1 MSGPKTIALSS
12 QSRRDTPACFYNKN
26 VGSTDLPAADSFVFS
41 IAASFT
47 AEPLQASLLFWGRQ
61 LQTAFEVRFAPFNQL
76 MQTLL
81 DSASVFA
88 GNRHGVNVLLVRFED
103 LGAFSPEDAEALAQA
118 VRQSPG
124 NSTVPLLVGVCP
136 DSPGVTFDQ
145 AAKERFITQVREIP
159 GLQMID
165 ASEIQR
171 LYPVQHWYDASGDE
185 LGKIPFTELYFAALG
200 TAIVRH
206 AHALHNPPYKA
217 VAVDCDNTLWLGV
230 CGEDGPE
237 GVKLDASRR
246 ALHEFLL
253 VQRESG
259 MLLCLNSKN
268 NEADVWETFAAHPEF
283 PLQPRH
289 FAAWRLNWESK
300 AANIVALAEELNFGT
315 DSFILLD
322 DNARET
328 AEVAGSLPDVLS
340 LTLPE
345 EAGAIPVWLGNLWA
359 FDHPVV
365 TDEDRRRSSSYIH
378 TLEFGRK
385 LHSASN
391 LEEFVASLGLRV
403 DVSPLV
409 PERFSRAAQLTQRT
423 NQFNCT
429 TIRRVEAE
437 LHALLLSGRHE
448 IFTAEVSDRF
458 GDYGLTGLLIVE
470 KLEDEY
476 RADTFLL
483 SCRVLGRGVEHRL
496 LAFLG
501 EHAEENGV
509 HRVTVPFTSSRKNQP
524 AHDFLDSIPQDAY
537 TVTPTGCDYT
547 YLAKAIQG
555 LRWKPVRKSEI
566 GEPKPA
572 KAEIAQ
578 RGFVEFD
585 RIARELRSPED
596 ILEAMRREARAALQT
611 VAGNGAPQSDV
622 ERRLTAI
629 WAEILQ
635 RSTISVHD
643 NFFDL
648 GGHSLLAVLL
658 LMRVKEEFGV
668 QLSVD
673 DVYSGTLTL
682 RELAQTIEAHQMG
695 DVPPEEY
702 QALLA
707 EIEGLSDEE
716 VRALLAAEE
725 QDEQPEDGPRP

>member
-1 MSGPKTIALSS
+1 M
-12 QSRRDTPACFYNKN
+12 
-26 VGSTDLPAADSFVFS
+26 GSTDRPSAESFVFS

-61 LQTAFEVRFAPFNQL
+61 LQSSFEIRFAPFNQL

-81 DSASVFA
+81 DSGSVFA
-88 GNRHGVNVLLVRFED
+88 QNRHGVNVLLVRFED
-103 LGAFSPEDAEALAQA
+103 LGAFSADDAEALAQA
-118 VRQSPG
+118 IRQAPEHAR
-124 NSTVPLLVGVCP
+124 VPLIVGLCP
-136 DSPGVTFDQ
+136 ASPEAPPNP
-145 AAKERFITQVREIP
+145 AARDRFFAQVREIP
-159 GLQMID
+159 GVQIID
-165 ASEIQR
+165 ENEVQR
-171 LYPVQHWYDASGDE
+171 LYPVENWYDASGDE

-230 CGEDGPE
+230 CGEDGAE
-237 GVKLDASRR
+237 GVKLNASRR

-253 VQRESG
+253 AQREAG

-283 PLQPRH
+283 PLQPQH
-289 FAAWRLNWESK
+289 FAAWRVNWESK
-300 AANIVALAEELNFGT
+300 AANISSLAEELNFGA
-315 DSFILLD
+315 DSFIFLD

-328 AEVAGSLPDVLS
+328 AEVTGSLPEVLS

-345 EAGAIPVWLGNLWA
+345 ESSAIPAWLNHLWA

-365 TDEDRRRSSSYIH
+365 TAEDRRRSASYVQS
-378 TLEFGRK
+378 LEFGRR

-403 DVSPLV
+403 DVSPLA

-429 TIRRVEAE
+429 TIRRGEAE
-437 LHALLLSGRHE
+437 LHALLQTGRHE

-458 GDYGLTGLLIVE
+458 GDYGLTGLLILE
-470 KLEDEY
+470 KLDDEY
-476 RADTFLL
+476 RVDTFLL

-501 EHAEENGV
+501 EHAEEDGI
-509 HRVTVPFTSSRKNQP
+509 HRVTVPFTPSRKNRP
-524 AHDFLDSIPQDAY
+524 AHDFLESIPDGVR
-537 TVTPTGCDYT
+537 TVTPSGCDY
-547 YLAKAIQG
+547 AFEAMAIQG
-555 LRWKPVRKSEI
+555 MRWKPARKSEV

-572 KAEIAQ
+572 QAEPAQ
-578 RGFVEFD
+578 RGFYEFD
-585 RIARELRSPED
+585 RIARELQTPEEV
-596 ILEAMRREARAALQT
+596 LEAMRREARATLQPVT
-611 VAGNGAPQSDV
+611 GDGAPQSDV
-622 ERRLTAI
+622 ERRLSAV

-635 RSTISVHD
+635 RSQISVHD

-668 QLSVD
+668 ELSVD

-682 RELAQTIEAHQMG
+682 RELAQTIEARQMG
-695 DVPPEEY
+695 DVAPEEY

-716 VRALLAAEE
+716 VHALLAAEE
-725 QDEQPEDGPRP
+725 QAEDGPRE

>member
-1 MSGPKTIALSS
+1 M
-12 QSRRDTPACFYNKN
+12 
-26 VGSTDLPAADSFVFS
+26 GSTDLPNAEPFVFS

-61 LQTAFEVRFAPFNQL
+61 LQTAFEVRFAPYNQL

-81 DSASVFA
+81 DSTSVF
-88 GNRHGVNVLLVRFED
+88 GENRNGVNVLLVRFED
-103 LGAFSPEDAEALAQA
+103 LGAFSREDAEALAQA
-118 VRQSPG
+118 VRQAPEHAR
-124 NSTVPLLVGVCP
+124 VPLLVGVCP
-136 DSPGVTFDQ
+136 DSHGAKSDPAARARFIAQVSGIPGVRMFED
-145 AAKERFITQVREIP
+145 R
-159 GLQMID
+159 
-165 ASEIQR
+165 EIQR
-171 LYPVQHWYDASGDE
+171 LYPVENWYDASGDD
-185 LGKIPFTELYFAALG
+185 LGKIPFTELYYAALG
-200 TAIVRH
+200 TLIVRQ
-206 AHALHNPPYKA
+206 AHALHNAPYKA
-217 VAVDCDNTLWLGV
+217 IAVDCDNTLWSGV

-237 GVKLDASRR
+237 GVKLDAPRR
-246 ALHEFLL
+246 FLHEFLL
-253 VQRESG
+253 AQREAG

-289 FAAWRLNWESK
+289 FASWRLNWESK
-300 AANIVALAEELNFGT
+300 AANIAALAEELNFGT
-315 DSFILLD
+315 DSFIFLD

-328 AEVAGSLPDVLS
+328 AEVAGSLPEVLS
-340 LTLPE
+340 LTLPA
-345 EAGAIPVWLGNLWA
+345 EASTIPAWLGNLWA

-365 TDEDRRRSSSYIH
+365 TDEDRRRSSSYAQA
-378 TLEFGRK
+378 LEFGRK

-403 DVSPLV
+403 DVAPLA

-429 TIRRVEAE
+429 TIRRGEGE
-437 LHALLLSGRHE
+437 LHALLQSGRHE

-470 KLEDEY
+470 KLDDEY

-509 HRVTVPFTSSRKNQP
+509 HRVTVPFTPSRKNQP
-524 AHDFLDSIPQDAY
+524 AHDFLESIPDVVRTKTA
-537 TVTPTGCDYT
+537 TGCDYT
-547 YLAKAIQG
+547 YLATSIQG
-555 LRWKPVRKSEI
+555 LRWKPARRSEV
-566 GEPKPA
+566 GEPKSA
-572 KAEIAQ
+572 KAAPTA

-585 RIARELRSPED
+585 RIARELRTPEE
-596 ILEAMRREARAALQT
+596 ILDTMRREARASLQT
-611 VAGNGAPQSDV
+611 VAGDGAPESDV
-622 ERRLTAI
+622 ERRLAAI
-629 WAEILQ
+629 WAEVLH
-635 RSTISVHD
+635 RSPISVHD

-668 QLSVD
+668 ELSVD

-682 RELAQTIEAHQMG
+682 RELARTIEAHQMG
-695 DVPPEEY
+695 DVAPEEY

-725 QDEQPEDGPRP
+725 QPEDGLHE

>member
-1 MSGPKTIALSS
+1 M
-12 QSRRDTPACFYNKN
+12 
-26 VGSTDLPAADSFVFS
+26 GSTDLPTAEPFVFS

-88 GNRHGVNVLLVRFED
+88 GNRHGVNVLLIRFED
-103 LGAFSPEDAEALAQA
+103 LGAFSPEDAEALARAIGQA
-118 VRQSPG
+118 PEHSR
-124 NSTVPLLVGVCP
+124 VPLLVGLCP
-136 DSPGVTFDQ
+136 DSPGATPNS
-145 AAKERFITQVREIP
+145 AARERFIAHVRAIP
-159 GLQMID
+159 GVQIID
-165 ASEIQR
+165 ADEIQR
-171 LYPVQHWYDASGDE
+171 LYPVENWYDVSGDE

-230 CGEDGPE
+230 CGEDGAE
-237 GVKLDASRR
+237 GVRLDASRR

-253 VQRESG
+253 AQREEG

-268 NEADVWETFAAHPEF
+268 NETDVWETFAAHPEF
-283 PLQPRH
+283 PLQPQH

-300 AANIVALAEELNFGT
+300 AANIASLAEELNFGA
-315 DSFILLD
+315 DSFIFLD

-328 AEVAGSLPDVLS
+328 AEVAGSLPEVLS

-345 EAGAIPVWLGNLWA
+345 ESSALPAWLSHLWA

-365 TDEDRRRSSSYIH
+365 TEEDRRRSVSYVQS
-378 TLEFGRK
+378 LEFGRK

-403 DVSPLV
+403 DVSPLAA
-409 PERFSRAAQLTQRT
+409 ERFSRAAQLTQRT

-429 TIRRVEAE
+429 TIRRGEAE
-437 LHALLLSGRHE
+437 LHALLQSGRHE

-458 GDYGLTGLLIVE
+458 GDYGLTGLLIIE
-470 KLEDEY
+470 KLDDEY
-476 RADTFLL
+476 RVDTFLL

-501 EHAEENGV
+501 EHAEEDGI
-509 HRVTVPFTSSRKNQP
+509 HRVTVPFTPSRKNRP
-524 AHDFLDSIPQDAY
+524 AHDFLESIPEGVRVETQA
-537 TVTPTGCDYT
+537 GCDYS
-547 YLAKAIQG
+547 YEAKAIQG
-555 LRWKPVRKSEI
+555 MRWRPARKSEV
-566 GEPKPA
+566 GEPRPA
-572 KAEIAQ
+572 QAEPAQ
-578 RGFVEFD
+578 RGFLEFD
-585 RIARELRSPED
+585 RIARELRSPEEV
-596 ILEAMRREARAALQT
+596 LEAMRREARAALQAVT
-611 VAGNGAPQSDV
+611 GDGAPQSDV
-622 ERRLTAI
+622 ERRLIAV

-635 RSTISVHD
+635 RNSVSVHD

-668 QLSVD
+668 ELSVD

-682 RELAQTIEAHQMG
+682 RELAQTIEARQMG

-716 VRALLAAEE
+716 VHALLAAEE
-725 QDEQPEDGPRP
+725 QEQEGGPHE

>member
-1 MSGPKTIALSS
+1 M
-12 QSRRDTPACFYNKN
+12 
-26 VGSTDLPAADSFVFS
+26 GSTDLHSAQSFVFS

-61 LQTAFEVRFAPFNQL
+61 LQTPFEIRFAPYNQL

-81 DSASVFA
+81 DTGSVFA
-88 GNRHGVNVLLVRFED
+88 KNRRGINVLLVRFED
-103 LGAFSPEDAEALAQA
+103 LGAFTADDAGALAGAIRQA
-118 VRQSPG
+118 PEHS
-124 NSTVPLLVGVCP
+124 SVPLLVGICP
-136 DSPGVTFDQ
+136 DSPKATPD
-145 AAKERFITQVREIP
+145 AAARDRFIALVRAIP
-159 GLQMID
+159 GVQLID
-165 ASEIQR
+165 ANDVQR
-171 LYPVQHWYDASGDE
+171 LYPVENWYDASGDE

-200 TAIVRH
+200 TALVRRS
-206 AHALHNPPYKA
+206 HALHNPPYKA
-217 VAVDCDNTLWLGV
+217 VAIDCDNTLWLGV

-246 ALHEFLL
+246 ALHQFLL
-253 VQRESG
+253 AQRDAG

-283 PLQPRH
+283 PLQPQH
-289 FAAWRLNWESK
+289 FAAWRLNWDSK
-300 AANIVALAEELNFGT
+300 AANISSLAQELNFGV
-315 DSFILLD
+315 DAFIFLD

-328 AEVAGSLPDVLS
+328 AEVAGSLPEVLS

-345 EAGAIPVWLGNLWA
+345 DPSALPAWLNHVWA

-365 TDEDRRRSSSYIH
+365 TDEDRRRSASYVQA
-378 TLEFGRK
+378 LEFGRK

-403 DVSPLV
+403 DVSPLA
-409 PERFSRAAQLTQRT
+409 PERISRAAQLTQRT

-429 TIRRVEAE
+429 TLRRSEAE
-437 LHALLLSGRHE
+437 LHALLQSGRYE

-470 KLEDEY
+470 KLDDEY

-501 EHAEENGV
+501 EHAEENGI
-509 HRVTVPFTSSRKNQP
+509 HQVTVPFTPSRKNKP
-524 AHDFLDSIPQDAY
+524 AHDFLESVSGSVRTITASGY
-537 TVTPTGCDYT
+537 DY
-547 YLAKAIQG
+547 AFQARAIQG
-555 LRWKPVRKSEI
+555 MRWKPAHKSEV
-566 GEPKPA
+566 GEPRA
-572 KAEIAQ
+572 AQ
-578 RGFVEFD
+578 PEPVQRAFFEFD
-585 RIARELRSPED
+585 RIARELQTPEEV
-596 ILEAMRREARAALQT
+596 LEAMRREARAALQDVT
-611 VAGNGAPQSDV
+611 GDGAPQTDV

-635 RSTISVHD
+635 RSSISVHD

-658 LMRVKEEFGV
+658 LLRVKEEFGV
-668 QLSVD
+668 ELSVD

-682 RELAQTIEAHQMG
+682 RELAQTIEARQMG
-695 DVPPEEY
+695 DVAPEEY
-702 QALLA
+702 QAMLA

-716 VRALLAAEE
+716 VHALLAAEE
-725 QDEQPEDGPRP
+725 KEEDGPQK

>member
-1 MSGPKTIALSS
+1 M
-12 QSRRDTPACFYNKN
+12 
-26 VGSTDLPAADSFVFS
+26 GSTDLPAAEPFVFS

-61 LQTAFEVRFAPFNQL
+61 LQTSFEVRFAPFNQL

-81 DSASVFA
+81 DSGSVYA
-88 GNRHGVNVLLVRFED
+88 GNRHGVNVLLIRFED
-103 LGAFSPEDAEALAQA
+103 LGAFSVQDAEALAGAIRQA
-118 VRQSPG
+118 PEHS
-124 NSTVPLLVGVCP
+124 SVPLIVGICP
-136 DSPGVTFDQ
+136 DSPQ
-145 AAKERFITQVREIP
+145 ARPNRAARERFIELVRGIP
-159 GLQMID
+159 GVQTIE

-171 LYPVQHWYDASGDE
+171 FYPVENWYDASGDE

-230 CGEDGPE
+230 CGEDGAE

-246 ALHEFLL
+246 VLHEFLL
-253 VQRESG
+253 AQREAG

-268 NEADVWETFAAHPEF
+268 NEADVWETFAVHPEF

-300 AANIVALAEELNFGT
+300 AANIAALAEELNFGV
-315 DSFILLD
+315 DSFIFLD

-328 AEVAGSLPDVLS
+328 AEVTGSLPEVLS

-345 EAGAIPVWLGNLWA
+345 ESSAIPAWLDHLWA

-365 TDEDRRRSSSYIH
+365 TEEDRRRSASYVQS
-378 TLEFGRK
+378 LEFGRK
-385 LHSASN
+385 LHAASN

-403 DVSPLV
+403 DVSPLA

-429 TIRRVEAE
+429 TLRRSEAE
-437 LHALLLSGRHE
+437 LHALLQSGRHE

-458 GDYGLTGLLIVE
+458 GDYGLTGLLIIE
-470 KLEDEY
+470 KLDDEY

-501 EHAEENGV
+501 EHAEENGI
-509 HRVTVPFTSSRKNQP
+509 HQVTVPFTQSRKNRP
-524 AHDFLDSIPQDAY
+524 AHDFLESIPDAVR
-537 TVTPTGCDYT
+537 TLLPTGCEYA
-547 YLAKAIQG
+547 YEAKAIQG
-555 LRWKPVRKSEI
+555 MRWKPARKSEV
-566 GEPKPA
+566 GEPKASPA
-572 KAEIAQ
+572 EPAQ
-578 RGFVEFD
+578 RGFLEFD
-585 RIARELRSPED
+585 RIARELRTPEEV
-596 ILEAMRREARAALQT
+596 LEAMRREARSALQT
-611 VAGNGAPQSDV
+611 VTGDGAPQSDV
-622 ERRLTAI
+622 ERRLIAV

-635 RSTISVHD
+635 RPSISVHD

-668 QLSVD
+668 ELSVD

-682 RELAQTIEAHQMG
+682 RELAETIEARQMG
-695 DVPPEEY
+695 DVAPEEY

-716 VRALLAAEE
+716 VHALLAAEE
-725 QDEQPEDGPRP
+725 QAEDGPHE

>member
-1 MSGPKTIALSS
+1 
-12 QSRRDTPACFYNKN
+12 
-26 VGSTDLPAADSFVFS
+26 
-41 IAASFT
+41 
-47 AEPLQASLLFWGRQ
+47 
-61 LQTAFEVRFAPFNQL
+61 

-81 DSASVFA
+81 DSMSVFA
-88 GNRHGVNVLLVRFED
+88 LNRHGVNVLLVRFED
-103 LGAFSPEDAEALAQA
+103 LGAFSVEDSEALARA
-118 VRQSPG
+118 VRQAPEHSG
-124 NSTVPLLVGVCP
+124 VPLLVGVCP
-136 DSPGVTFDQ
+136 DSPLAVPDPALRTKFLSQIGD
-145 AAKERFITQVREIP
+145 IP
-159 GLQMID
+159 GVQVID
-165 ASEIQR
+165 QDEIQR
-171 LYPVQHWYDASGDE
+171 LYPVENWYDASGDE

-230 CGEDGPE
+230 CGEDGAE
-237 GVKLDASRR
+237 GVRLDASRR

-253 VQRESG
+253 AQREAG

-300 AANIVALAEELNFGT
+300 AANIASLAEELNFGAE
-315 DSFILLD
+315 SFIFLD

-328 AEVAGSLPDVLS
+328 AEVIGSLPEVLS

-345 EAGAIPVWLGNLWA
+345 ESSALPAWLHHLWA

-365 TDEDRRRSSSYIH
+365 TEEDRRRSASYVQS
-378 TLEFGRK
+378 LEFGRK

-391 LEEFVASLGLRV
+391 LEQFVASLALRV
-403 DVSPLV
+403 DVSPLAA
-409 PERFSRAAQLTQRT
+409 ERFSRAAQLTQRT

-429 TIRRVEAE
+429 SIRRGEAE
-437 LHALLLSGRHE
+437 LHALLQTGRHE

-458 GDYGLTGLLIVE
+458 GDYGLTGLLIIE

-476 RADTFLL
+476 RAETFLL

-501 EHAEENGV
+501 EHAEENGI
-509 HRVTVPFTSSRKNQP
+509 HRVTVPFTPSRKNRP
-524 AHDFLDSIPQDAY
+524 AYAFLESIPDGAQNATALGNEY
-537 TVTPTGCDYT
+537 SFE
-547 YLAKAIQG
+547 AKAIQG
-555 LRWKPVRKSEI
+555 MRWKPSQKSEV
-566 GEPKPA
+566 GEPRTTQ
-572 KAEIAQ
+572 AEPAQ
-578 RGFVEFD
+578 RGFLEFN
-585 RIARELRSPED
+585 RIARDLRTPEEV
-596 ILEAMRREARAALQT
+596 LEAMRREARAALLT
-611 VAGNGAPQSDV
+611 VSGDGAPQSEV
-622 ERRLTAI
+622 EQRLI
-629 WAEILQ
+629 SVWAEILQ
-635 RSTISVHD
+635 RSSISVHD

-668 QLSVD
+668 ALSVD

-682 RELAQTIEAHQMG
+682 RELAQTIEARQMG
-695 DVPPEEY
+695 DVAPEEY

-725 QDEQPEDGPRP
+725 QAEGSPHE

>member
-1 MSGPKTIALSS
+1 M
-12 QSRRDTPACFYNKN
+12 PACFYNKN
-26 VGSTDLPAADSFVFS
+26 VGSIDLPAAEPFVFS

-47 AEPLQASLLFWGRQ
+47 AEPLQASVLFWGRQ

-81 DSASVFA
+81 DSTSVFA
-88 GNRHGVNVLLVRFED
+88 ANRHGVNVLLVRFED
-103 LGAFSPEDAEALAQA
+103 LGEFSPEDAEALAHA
-118 VRQSPG
+118 VREFSG
-124 NSTVPLLVGVCP
+124 HSTVPLLVAICP
-136 DSPGVTFDQ
+136 DSPGALRDPE
-145 AAKERFITQVREIP
+145 AKERFAAQVRGIP
-159 GLQMID
+159 GLQMIE

-171 LYPVQHWYDASGDE
+171 LYPLQNWYDAAGDE
-185 LGKIPFTELYFAALG
+185 IGKIPFTELYFAALG
-200 TAIVRH
+200 TALVRH

-217 VAVDCDNTLWLGV
+217 IAVDCDNTLWLGV

-237 GVKLDASRR
+237 GVKLDTSRR
-246 ALHEFLL
+246 ALQEFLL
-253 VQRESG
+253 AQRDAG

-283 PLQPRH
+283 PLQPQH

-300 AANIVALAEELNFGT
+300 AANIAALAEELNFGT

-328 AEVAGSLPDVLS
+328 AEVAGSLPEVLS

-345 EAGAIPVWLGNLWA
+345 DPGDVPAWLDHLWA

-365 TDEDRRRSSSYIH
+365 TDEDRRRSSSYVH

-391 LEEFVASLGLRV
+391 LEEFVAALGLRL
-403 DVSPLV
+403 DVSPLA

-429 TIRRVEAE
+429 TIRRGEAE

-470 KLEDEY
+470 KLDDEY

-501 EHAEENGV
+501 EHAEENGI
-509 HRVTVPFTSSRKNQP
+509 HRVTVPFTPSRKNQP
-524 AHDFLDSIPQDAY
+524 AHDFLESVPQALR
-537 TVTPTGCDYT
+537 TQTSTGCEYT
-547 YLAKAIQG
+547 YLATAIQG

-572 KAEIAQ
+572 KAEPAP

-585 RIARELRSPED
+585 RIARELRSPEE
-596 ILEAMRREARAALQT
+596 ILDMMRREARAALK
-611 VAGNGAPQSDV
+611 
-622 ERRLTAI
+622 
-629 WAEILQ
+629 
-635 RSTISVHD
+635 
-643 NFFDL
+643 
-648 GGHSLLAVLL
+648 GG
-658 LMRVKEEFGV
+658 
-668 QLSVD
+668 
-673 DVYSGTLTL
+673 
-682 RELAQTIEAHQMG
+682 
-695 DVPPEEY
+695 
-702 QALLA
+702 
-707 EIEGLSDEE
+707 
-716 VRALLAAEE
+716 
-725 QDEQPEDGPRP
+725 

>member
-1 MSGPKTIALSS
+1 
-12 QSRRDTPACFYNKN
+12 
-26 VGSTDLPAADSFVFS
+26 VGSTDLHSAQSFVFS

-61 LQTAFEVRFAPFNQL
+61 LQTPFEIRFAPYNQL

-81 DSASVFA
+81 DTGSVFA
-88 GNRHGVNVLLVRFED
+88 KNRRGINVLLVRFED
-103 LGAFSPEDAEALAQA
+103 LGAFTADDAGALAGAIRQA
-118 VRQSPG
+118 PEHS
-124 NSTVPLLVGVCP
+124 SVPLLVGICP
-136 DSPGVTFDQ
+136 DSPKATPD
-145 AAKERFITQVREIP
+145 AAARDRFIALVRAIP
-159 GLQMID
+159 GVQLID
-165 ASEIQR
+165 ANDVQR
-171 LYPVQHWYDASGDE
+171 LYPVENWYDASGDE

-200 TAIVRH
+200 TALVRRS
-206 AHALHNPPYKA
+206 HALHNPPYKA
-217 VAVDCDNTLWLGV
+217 VAIDCDNTLWLGV

-246 ALHEFLL
+246 ALHQFLL
-253 VQRESG
+253 AQRDAG

-283 PLQPRH
+283 PLQPQH
-289 FAAWRLNWESK
+289 FAAWRLNWDSK
-300 AANIVALAEELNFGT
+300 AANISSLAQELNFGV
-315 DSFILLD
+315 DAFIFLD

-328 AEVAGSLPDVLS
+328 AEVAGSLPEVLS

-345 EAGAIPVWLGNLWA
+345 DPSALPAWLNHVWA

-365 TDEDRRRSSSYIH
+365 TDEDRRRSASYVQA
-378 TLEFGRK
+378 LEFGRK

-403 DVSPLV
+403 DVSPLA
-409 PERFSRAAQLTQRT
+409 PERISRAAQLTQRT

-429 TIRRVEAE
+429 TLRRSEAE
-437 LHALLLSGRHE
+437 LHALLQSGRYE

-470 KLEDEY
+470 KLDDEY

-501 EHAEENGV
+501 EHAEENGI
-509 HRVTVPFTSSRKNQP
+509 HQVTVPFTPSRKNKP
-524 AHDFLDSIPQDAY
+524 AHDFLESVSGSVRTITASGY
-537 TVTPTGCDYT
+537 DY
-547 YLAKAIQG
+547 AFQARAIQG
-555 LRWKPVRKSEI
+555 MRWKPAHKSEV
-566 GEPKPA
+566 GEPRA
-572 KAEIAQ
+572 AQ
-578 RGFVEFD
+578 PEPVQRAFFEFD
-585 RIARELRSPED
+585 RIARELQTPEEV
-596 ILEAMRREARAALQT
+596 LEAMRREARAALQDVT
-611 VAGNGAPQSDV
+611 GDGAPQTDV

-635 RSTISVHD
+635 RSSISVHD

-658 LMRVKEEFGV
+658 LLRVKEEFGV
-668 QLSVD
+668 ELSVD

-682 RELAQTIEAHQMG
+682 RELAQTIEARQMG
-695 DVPPEEY
+695 DVAPEEY
-702 QALLA
+702 QAMLA

-716 VRALLAAEE
+716 VHALLAAEE
-725 QDEQPEDGPRP
+725 KEEDGPQK

>member
-1 MSGPKTIALSS
+1 M
-12 QSRRDTPACFYNKN
+12 
-26 VGSTDLPAADSFVFS
+26 FS

-47 AEPLQASLLFWGRQ
+47 AEPLQASLLFWGRR
-61 LQTAFEVRFAPFNQL
+61 LQTRFEVRFAPFNQL

-81 DSASVFA
+81 DSTSVFA
-88 GNRHGVNVLLVRFED
+88 GNHHGVNVLLVRFED
-103 LGAFSPEDAEALAQA
+103 LGEFSPEDAEALARA
-118 VRQSPG
+118 VRAAPEHARA
-124 NSTVPLLVGVCP
+124 PLLVGVCP
-136 DSPGVTFDQ
+136 DSPGATPNT
-145 AAKERFITQVREIP
+145 AAKERFTAQVREIP
-159 GLQMID
+159 GVLLFGDGDIR
-165 ASEIQR
+165 R
-171 LYPVQHWYDASGDE
+171 LYPVENWYDASGDE
-185 LGKIPFTELYFAALG
+185 LGRIPFTELYFAALG
-200 TAIVRH
+200 TAIVRS

-253 VQRESG
+253 TQRQAG

-268 NEADVWETFAAHPEF
+268 NAADVWETFSAHPEF

-289 FAAWRLNWESK
+289 FAACRLNWESK
-300 AANIVALAEELNFGT
+300 AANLVSLAEELNFGT
-315 DSFILLD
+315 DSFIFLD

-328 AEVAGSLPDVLS
+328 AEVAGSLPEVLP
-340 LTLPE
+340 LTLPQ
-345 EAGAIPVWLGNLWA
+345 EAASVHVWLDHLWA

-365 TDEDRRRSSSYIH
+365 TDEDRRRSSSYAS

-385 LHSASN
+385 LHLACN
-391 LEEFVASLGLRV
+391 LEEFVASLALRV
-403 DVSPLV
+403 DVSPLAQ
-409 PERFSRAAQLTQRT
+409 ERFSRAAQLTQRT

-429 TIRRVEAE
+429 TLRRGEAE
-437 LHALLLSGRHE
+437 LHALLQTGRYE

-458 GDYGLTGLLIVE
+458 GDYGLTGLLILE
-470 KLEDEY
+470 KLDDEY
-476 RADTFLL
+476 RVDTFLL

-501 EHAEENGV
+501 EHAEENGI
-509 HRVTVPFTSSRKNQP
+509 HRVTVPFAPSRKNLP
-524 AHDFLDSIPQDAY
+524 AHDFLESMPEALRRETPEGYEY
-537 TVTPTGCDYT
+537 TF
-547 YLAKAIQG
+547 LATAIQG
-555 LRWKPVRKSEI
+555 LRWKPARKSEL

-572 KAEIAQ
+572 KTNPAP
-578 RGFVEFD
+578 RGLVEFD
-585 RIARELRSPED
+585 RIALELRSPEQ
-596 ILEAMRREARAALQT
+596 ILEAMRRETLAALQT
-611 VAGNGAPQSDV
+611 VAGNGAPASDI

-629 WAEILQ
+629 WAEILH
-635 RSTISVHD
+635 RSSISVHD

-668 QLSVD
+668 ELSVD

-682 RELAQTIEAHQMG
+682 RELAQTIEGRQMG
-695 DVPPEEY
+695 DVAPEEY

-725 QDEQPEDGPRP
+725 QEAQPEGGSQE

>member
-1 MSGPKTIALSS
+1 M
-12 QSRRDTPACFYNKN
+12 PACFYNRI
-26 VGSTDLPAADSFVFS
+26 VGSTDLPAPDSFVFS

-81 DSASVFA
+81 DSTSVFA

-103 LGAFSPEDAEALAQA
+103 LGAFSPEDGEVLAHA
-118 VRQSPG
+118 VRVS
-124 NSTVPLLVGVCP
+124 SEHSSVPLLVTVCP
-136 DSPGVTFDQ
+136 DSPGARLDA
-145 AAKERFITQVREIP
+145 AAKDRFIAQVRRMQ
-159 GLQMID
+159 GVQMID
-165 ASEIQR
+165 DGEIQR
-171 LYPVQHWYDASGDE
+171 LYPVENWYDASGDD
-185 LGKIPFTELYFAALG
+185 LGKIPFTEIYFAALG

-237 GVKLDASRR
+237 GVKLDLSRR

-253 VQRESG
+253 AQRESG

-289 FAAWRLNWESK
+289 FTAWRLNWESK
-300 AANIVALAEELNFGT
+300 ATNIVALAEELNFGT
-315 DSFILLD
+315 DSFIFLD

-328 AEVAGSLPDVLS
+328 AEVAGSLPEVLS

-345 EAGAIPVWLGNLWA
+345 EVANVSAWLDHLWA

-365 TDEDRRRSSSYIH
+365 TDEDRRRSSSYAQA
-378 TLEFGRK
+378 LEFGRK
-385 LHSASN
+385 LHSATN
-391 LEEFVASLGLRV
+391 LEEFVASLDLRV
-403 DVSPLV
+403 DVSPLA
-409 PERFSRAAQLTQRT
+409 PERFSRAAQLTERT

-429 TIRRVEAE
+429 TIRRSEAE
-437 LHALLLSGRHE
+437 LHTLLQTGRHE

-470 KLEDEY
+470 KLDDEY
-476 RADTFLL
+476 RAETFLL

-509 HRVTVPFTSSRKNQP
+509 HRVTVPFAPSRKNQP
-524 AHDFLDSIPQDAY
+524 AHDFLESISDG
-537 TVTPTGCDYT
+537 VRIETPTGCDYT
-547 YLAKAIQG
+547 YLARAIQG
-555 LRWKPVRKSEI
+555 LRWKPARKSEV
-566 GEPKPA
+566 GEPKAA
-572 KAEIAQ
+572 KADPAP

-585 RIARELRSPED
+585 RIARELRFPEEVLD
-596 ILEAMRREARAALQT
+596 AMRREARAAVQT
-611 VAGNGAPQSDV
+611 VSGDGAPESDV

-635 RSTISVHD
+635 RPAVSVHD

-682 RELAQTIEAHQMG
+682 RELAQTIEARQMG
-695 DVPPEEY
+695 DVAPEEY

-725 QDEQPEDGPRP
+725 QPGDGPLE

>member
-1 MSGPKTIALSS
+1 M
-12 QSRRDTPACFYNKN
+12 PACFYNKN
-26 VGSTDLPAADSFVFS
+26 VGSTDLVAADSFVFS

-61 LQTAFEVRFAPFNQL
+61 LQTAVEVRFAPFNQL

-81 DSASVFA
+81 DSTSVFA
-88 GNRHGVNVLLVRFED
+88 ANRHGVNVLLVRFED
-103 LGAFSPEDAEALAQA
+103 LGEFSPEDAEALALA
-118 VRQSPG
+118 VRQAPAHS
-124 NSTVPLLVGVCP
+124 SVPLLVCVCP
-136 DSPGVTFDQ
+136 DSPGATPDL
-145 AAKERFITQVREIP
+145 AAKAGFITQVRVIP
-159 GLQMID
+159 GVQTID
-165 ASEIQR
+165 ESEIQR
-171 LYPVQHWYDASGDE
+171 LYPVENWYDAAGDD
-185 LGKIPFTELYFAALG
+185 LGKIPFSEIYFAALG

-217 VAVDCDNTLWLGV
+217 VAVDCDNTLWSGV

-253 VQRESG
+253 AQRESG

-315 DSFILLD
+315 DSFIFLD

-328 AEVAGSLPDVLS
+328 AEVAGSLPEVLS

-345 EAGAIPVWLGNLWA
+345 EAGSLPAWLDHLWA

-365 TDEDRRRSSSYIH
+365 TDEDRRRSSSYAQA
-378 TLEFGRK
+378 LEFGRK
-385 LHSASN
+385 LHSATN
-391 LEEFVASLGLRV
+391 LEEFIASLGLRV
-403 DVSPLV
+403 DVSPLA
-409 PERFSRAAQLTQRT
+409 PERFSRAAQLTERT

-429 TIRRVEAE
+429 TIRRGEAE
-437 LHALLLSGRHE
+437 LHALLQSGRHE

-470 KLEDEY
+470 KLDDEY
-476 RADTFLL
+476 RAETFLL

-509 HRVTVPFTSSRKNQP
+509 HRVTVPFVPSRKNQP
-524 AHDFLDSIPQDAY
+524 AYDFLESISDGLRIE
-537 TVTPTGCDYT
+537 TPTGYDYT
-547 YLAKAIQG
+547 YLATAIQG
-555 LRWKPVRKSEI
+555 LRWKPARKCEA
-566 GEPKPA
+566 GEPKVARTEPGL
-572 KAEIAQ
+572 

-585 RIARELRSPED
+585 RIARELRTPEEVLD
-596 ILEAMRREARAALQT
+596 AMRREARAALLT
-611 VAGNGAPQSDV
+611 VSGDGAPESDA

-635 RSTISVHD
+635 RPAISVHD

-658 LMRVKEEFGV
+658 LMRVKDEFGV

-682 RELAQTIEAHQMG
+682 RELAQTIEARQMG
-695 DVPPEEY
+695 DVAPEEY

-716 VRALLAAEE
+716 VRALLAVE
-725 QDEQPEDGPRP
+725 EQPEDGPRE

>member
-1 MSGPKTIALSS
+1 M
-12 QSRRDTPACFYNKN
+12 PACFYNKN

-61 LQTAFEVRFAPFNQL
+61 LQTPFEVRFAPFNQL

-81 DSASVFA
+81 DSTSIFA
-88 GNRHGVNVLLVRFED
+88 GNLHGVNVLLVRFED
-103 LGAFSPEDAEALAQA
+103 LGAFLPEDAEALALA
-118 VRQSPG
+118 VRQAPEHSR
-124 NSTVPLLVGVCP
+124 VPLLVGVCP
-136 DSPGVTFDQ
+136 DSPGAAPNP

-159 GLQMID
+159 GVQMIA

-171 LYPVQHWYDASGDE
+171 LYPVESWYDASGDH

-230 CGEDGPE
+230 CGEDGAD

-253 VQRESG
+253 AQRESG

-328 AEVAGSLPDVLS
+328 AEVAGSLPEVLS
-340 LTLPE
+340 LTLPQDSST
-345 EAGAIPVWLGNLWA
+345 IPAWLDHLWA
-359 FDHPVV
+359 FDHPVI
-365 TDEDRRRSSSYIH
+365 TDEDRRRSSSYAQA
-378 TLEFGRK
+378 LEFGRR

-391 LEEFVASLGLRV
+391 LEEFVASLSLRV
-403 DVSPLV
+403 DVSPLSA
-409 PERFSRAAQLTQRT
+409 ERFSRAAQLTQRT

-429 TIRRVEAE
+429 TIRRGEAE
-437 LHALLLSGRHE
+437 FHALLQSGRYE

-470 KLEDEY
+470 KLDAEY

-509 HRVTVPFTSSRKNQP
+509 PRVTVPFAPSRKNRP
-524 AHDFLDSIPQDAY
+524 AHNFLESIPDGVCTA
-537 TVTPTGCDYT
+537 TPTGSDYT
-547 YLAKAIQG
+547 YLATAIQG
-555 LRWKPVRKSEI
+555 LRWKPALRSEA
-566 GEPKPA
+566 GEPRAAKTEPA
-572 KAEIAQ
+572 P

-585 RIARELRSPED
+585 RIARELRSPEEVLD
-596 ILEAMRREARAALQT
+596 AMRREARAALQT
-611 VAGNGAPQSDV
+611 VCGNGAPHSDV

-635 RSTISVHD
+635 RSAISVHD

-668 QLSVD
+668 ELSVD

-682 RELAQTIEAHQMG
+682 RELARTIEAHQMG
-695 DVPPEEY
+695 DVAPEEY

-716 VRALLAAEE
+716 VSALLAAEE
-725 QDEQPEDGPRP
+725 QPKDGPHE